1 MANIQQSVNSVLTT
15 SAALKALG
23 EKRELKKAEEEKR
36 KQEEEIKK
44 QKEQHEKEI
53 KRGKDYIDALLGQ
66 KTTGK
71 IDPTEEV
78 EKTKEKVVGKRSITD
93 YNAIEEFN
101 SAEESARSFL
111 DEMETNS
118 KFKKGM
124 MSAKN
129 LYKGTTYSLNSF
141 EEEYINRKSDGGNKQ
156 W

>member
-1 MANIQQSVNSVLTT
+1 MSNIQQSVNSVLTT

-23 EKRELKKAEEEKR
+23 EKRELKRAEEEER
-36 KQEEEIKK
+36 KKEEEIKR
-44 QKEQHEKEI
+44 QKEQHEAEV
-53 KRGKDYIDALLGQ
+53 KRSKDYIDALLGQ

-71 IDPTEEV
+71 IDPKEEV

-93 YNAIEEFN
+93 YNAIEELN
-101 SAEESARSFL
+101 LAEESARSFL

-129 LYKGTTYSLNSF
+129 LYRDTTDSLNSF

>member
-23 EKRELKKAEEEKR
+23 EKRELKKA
-36 KQEEEIKK
+36 EEEIKK

-93 YNAIEEFN
+93 YNAIKEFN
-101 SAEESARSFL
+101 SDEESARSFL

-129 LYKGTTYSLNSF
+129 LYKDTTYSLNSF

>member
-1 MANIQQSVNSVLTT
+1 MSNIQQSVNSLLTT
-15 SAALKALG
+15 GAALKALG
-23 EKRELKKAEEEKR
+23 EKKELKRAEEEA
-36 KQEEEIKK
+36 KK
-44 QKEQHEKEI
+44 QKKQHEEET
-53 KRGKDYIDALLGQ
+53 KRSKDYIDALLGQ
-66 KTTGK
+66 KTTGT

-78 EKTKEKVVGKRSITD
+78 KETNEKVVGIRSITD
-93 YNAIEEFN
+93 YNANEEFN
-101 SAEESARSFL
+101 LAEESARSFL

-129 LYKGTTYSLNSF
+129 LYKDTTDSLNSF

>member
-1 MANIQQSVNSVLTT
+1 MSNIQQSVNSILTT
-15 SAALKALG
+15 GAALKALG
-23 EKRELKKAEEEKR
+23 EKRELKRAEEETKR
-36 KQEEEIKK
+36 QKKQHEEEIK
-44 QKEQHEKEI
+44 
-53 KRGKDYIDALLGQ
+53 RSKDYIDALLGQ

-78 EKTKEKVVGKRSITD
+78 KKTNEKVVGKRSITD
-93 YNAIEEFN
+93 YNANEEFN
-101 SAEESARSFL
+101 LAEESARSFL

-129 LYKGTTYSLNSF
+129 LYKDTTDSLNSF

>member
-1 MANIQQSVNSVLTT
+1 MSNIQQSVNSILTT
-15 SAALKALG
+15 GAALKALG
-23 EKRELKKAEEEKR
+23 EKRELKRA
-36 KQEEEIKK
+36 EEEIKR
-44 QKEQHEKEI
+44 QKKQHEEEI
-53 KRGKDYIDALLGQ
+53 KRSKDYIDALLGQ

-78 EKTKEKVVGKRSITD
+78 KKTNEKVVGKRSITD
-93 YNAIEEFN
+93 YNANEEFN
-101 SAEESARSFL
+101 LAEESARSFL

-129 LYKGTTYSLNSF
+129 LYKDTTDSLNSF